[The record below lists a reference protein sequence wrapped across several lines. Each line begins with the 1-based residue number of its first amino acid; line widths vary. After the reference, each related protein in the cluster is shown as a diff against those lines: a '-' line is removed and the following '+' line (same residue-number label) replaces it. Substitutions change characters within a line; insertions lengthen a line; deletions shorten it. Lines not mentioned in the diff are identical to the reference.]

1 MSDSKNREWILAAR
15 PTGNLTGNEFRNLA
29 KSKFCVNLVAAK
41 SRWATKCVALAP
53 PRAAAMGAG
62 RRPAGPRAS
71 PTSSVT
77 TVSPG
82 RLRRRKGVGCRDRQE
97 GPQPRYSGPGCGG
110 RAAHARL
117 DRLPRSTRDLLNVLD
132 TVSKAGAGFR
142 SLCGCLG

>member
-77 TVSPG
+77 TVSPAVFDAEKVSG
-82 RLRRRKGVGCRDRQE
+82 AVTDRKALSRAIAALGAGDVLLVTRQQSWCGVQIALRMPGLTRRRPTD
-97 GPQPRYSGPGCGG
+97 
-110 RAAHARL
+110 
-117 DRLPRSTRDLLNVLD
+117 D
-132 TVSKAGAGFR
+132 
-142 SLCGCLG
+142 